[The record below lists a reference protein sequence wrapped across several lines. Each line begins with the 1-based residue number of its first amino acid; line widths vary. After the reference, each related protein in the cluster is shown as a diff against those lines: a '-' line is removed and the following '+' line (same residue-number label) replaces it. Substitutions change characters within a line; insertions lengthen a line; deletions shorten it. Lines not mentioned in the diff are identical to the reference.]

1 MSLCVDACALQLL
14 SWAREEPP
22 DHKKPLDTFY
32 DPDTGRLAAYTL
44 QRPDGLSLEQLSHAH
59 TLPVIQTADAQRGL
73 QGFYQWLTAP
83 HRQPFM
89 VVGPE
94 GCGKG

>member
-1 MSLCVDACALQLL
+1 MCGDAFALQLL
-14 SWAREEPP
+14 GWAREDPP
-22 DHKKPLDTFY
+22 DHKKPLDTYY

-44 QRPDGLSLEQLSHAH
+44 QQPRGLCLEQLSQPH
-59 TLPVIQTADAQRGL
+59 TLPVVWTADAQRGL
-73 QGFYQWLTAP
+73 QCFYHWLTAP